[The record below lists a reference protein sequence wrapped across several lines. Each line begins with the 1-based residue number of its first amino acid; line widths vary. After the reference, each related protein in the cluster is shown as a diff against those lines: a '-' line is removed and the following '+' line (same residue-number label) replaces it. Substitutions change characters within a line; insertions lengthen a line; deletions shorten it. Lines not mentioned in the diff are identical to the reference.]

1 MNIQSLSVVVPN
13 KNCINKCEFC
23 VARMNESSKC
33 YKNQMDENLPFYD
46 LYIDDYLKRLEF
58 ARDNGCNTLMLTG
71 DSEPQQNRA
80 FLKDFGLILRQMK
93 NPFKNIEMQT
103 TGALLDKNY
112 LRFLRN
118 FVQVS
123 TISLSTSSFNE
134 DHNNEIIHSPVRIN
148 YGSLCEEIKL
158 YDFNLRLSL
167 NMSSEFN
174 DLSLD
179 DIYEKANNLGAN
191 QVTFRILYTSGTD
204 TPQDKWIASHPCNKS
219 GEDITKYVESRGT
232 FLEILPFGAKKYSVN
247 GIATVVDNDCMSTQA
262 KEDFKYLILRPDCK
276 LYSKWDDKASLIF

>member
-1 MNIQSLSVVVPN
+1 
-13 KNCINKCEFC
+13 
-23 VARMNESSKC
+23 
-33 YKNQMDENLPFYD
+33 
-46 LYIDDYLKRLEF
+46 
-58 ARDNGCNTLMLTG
+58 
-71 DSEPQQNRA
+71 
-80 FLKDFGLILRQMK
+80 
-93 NPFKNIEMQT
+93 
-103 TGALLDKNY
+103 
-112 LRFLRN
+112 
-118 FVQVS
+118 
-123 TISLSTSSFNE
+123 
-134 DHNNEIIHSPVRIN
+134 
-148 YGSLCEEIKL
+148 
-158 YDFNLRLSL
+158 
-167 NMSSEFN
+167 MSSEFN

-219 GEDITKYVESRGT
+219 GEDIIKYVESHGT